1 MNLDS
6 IEGVERELAQLRRR
20 KFEEN
25 LTHLSDEE
33 LLAAA
38 RSYASCG
45 EETLKSKLQSE
56 YGSRIFDKHFK
67 SNGHDQLHERM
78 PGSKQYGRFLDGN
91 FLDFMR
97 AIISFIIRHSSH
109 LYIILSAVMVVLT
122 IPLAH
127 DYIVKYYDVQWYA
140 SIPMVV
146 LYEIFIVGIVCC
158 FLYVL
163 FHFSENTSNTLNEDA
178 FKFMILLVAVPLILL
193 LFLLFL
199 ILKCA
204 KKSREKINMMK
215 LSVSSRSTKRATCCN
230 DAICRLNELK
240 EKKLITDEEYSKQ
253 LEKIINMK

>member
-1 MNLDS
+1 M
-6 IEGVERELAQLRRR
+6 I
-20 KFEEN
+20 
-25 LTHLSDEE
+25 
-33 LLAAA
+33 
-38 RSYASCG
+38 
-45 EETLKSKLQSE
+45 
-56 YGSRIFDKHFK
+56 
-67 SNGHDQLHERM
+67 
-78 PGSKQYGRFLDGN
+78 
-91 FLDFMR
+91 
-97 AIISFIIRHSSH
+97 
-109 LYIILSAVMVVLT
+109 VVLT

-178 FKFMILLVAVPLILL
+178 FKFMVLLVAVPLILL